1 VAKVRDFPN
10 GAPFPPII
18 FIDIDRPFAKSDLLD
33 VLSKQKGR
41 ASICIRSL
49 NGHEQ
54 RGGYFFHFE
63 LRGSLVALFLFDGT
77 EKTELTIDQAT
88 DLVNHCTGSVFS
100 EEALQLF
107 QQKLNFKED
116 S

>member
-1 VAKVRDFPN
+1 MAKVKDFPN

-18 FIDIDRPFAKSDLLD
+18 FIDIDRPFTKSDLLE
-33 VLSKQKGR
+33 VLSNQKNQ

-49 NGHEQ
+49 HGHPQ

-77 EKTELTIDQAT
+77 EKIELTIDQAT
-88 DLVNHCTGSVFS
+88 DLVNHCTGSLFS
-100 EEALQLF
+100 EEALHLF
-107 QQKLNFKED
+107 QQQLNFKED